1 MVHGAGNVAGN
12 RIDGFDGAGVAL
24 GSARG
29 FLAGGAGSGWRPP
42 SGPRIDQG
50 LKRHESELSAMN

>member
-12 RIDGFDGAGVAL
+12 RIDGFDGACVAL

-29 FLAGGAGSGWRPP
+29 FLAGGV
-42 SGPRIDQG
+42 
-50 LKRHESELSAMN
+50 